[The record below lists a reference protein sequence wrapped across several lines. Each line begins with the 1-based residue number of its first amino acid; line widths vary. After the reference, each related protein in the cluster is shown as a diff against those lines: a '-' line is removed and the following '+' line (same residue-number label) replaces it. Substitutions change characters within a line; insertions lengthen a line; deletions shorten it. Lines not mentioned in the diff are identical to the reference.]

1 MQNEIKELGLSETN
15 IEVLEKTG
23 TGDKIIGFID
33 KLTDAATLKTDNEV
47 TLTKQ
52 TLMYGA
58 GLIVLAGLVF
68 YVVKKS

>member
-1 MQNEIKELGLSETN
+1 MQNEIKELGLSEEN
-15 IEVLEKTG
+15 VAVLEKTG
-23 TGDKIIGFID
+23 AGDAVIGFID
-33 KLTDAATLKTDNEV
+33 KLTDAATLKTDNDV